1 MDAIDTMVFHIAP
14 AERVARPKISRLMNL
29 DEVDNTGRAL
39 QRRRL
44 AQRREQAHALNSL
57 PFLAKW
63 FIFPLLLILWKR
75 PRIQDSDKFTRSLN
89 STNDITSGRRKDHVS

>member
-1 MDAIDTMVFHIAP
+1 MVFHIAP
-14 AERVARPKISRLMNL
+14 AERVARPKISRFMNL
-29 DEVDNTGRAL
+29 DEGDNTGRAL
-39 QRRRL
+39 QHKRQGL
-44 AQRREQAHALNSL
+44 RREQAHALNSL
-57 PFLAKW
+57 LFLAKW